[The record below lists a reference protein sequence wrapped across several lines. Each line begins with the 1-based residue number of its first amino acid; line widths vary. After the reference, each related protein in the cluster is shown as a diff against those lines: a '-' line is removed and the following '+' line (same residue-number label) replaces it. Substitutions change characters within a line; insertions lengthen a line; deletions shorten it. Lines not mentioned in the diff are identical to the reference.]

1 MPAPL
6 VQCPPSQV
14 SPFLVYLSPL
24 TLQKVLTVSR
34 HREHLYRRHQLPKFQ
49 CIRCHE
55 RFINESGFQSHH
67 RQPVACKAEPKAADW
82 ISQEQVN
89 MLRNQRNRSASQEEK
104 WRDMYKILF
113 PEEEIAPNP
122 CEHFQSLFLKQRC

>member
-14 SPFLVYLSPL
+14 SPFLVCLSSL

-34 HREHLYRRHQLPKFQ
+34 HREHLYRRHLPPKFQ
-49 CIRCHE
+49 CLRCHE
-55 RFINESGFQSHH
+55 RFINESVLRNHQ
-67 RQPVACKAEPKAADW
+67 RQPEPCKAEPKDPDW

-104 WRDMYKILF
+104 WRDMYNILF
-113 PEEEIAPNP
+113 PEEESIPNP
-122 CEHFQSLFLKQRC
+122 CEYFQPLFLNQRC